1 MRSFIAACVAL
12 LVIAIG
18 AAVILNSYNKSVET
32 AFSSPTSVRI

>member
-18 AAVILNSYNKSVET
+18 AAVILNAYDKSTET
-32 AFSSPTSVRI
+32 AYASSTGVRI